1 MGRYGN
7 TAIGSRAPMVQSGNG
22 SIAITQHSTRPE
34 RPARV
39 PVKATCPNCGGE
51 ITFRWSSAVQ
61 TTCPF
66 CRSILVRH
74 DVDLRRVGVVSD
86 VPPSSSAI
94 QLGTEGRYKRTP
106 FTVVGRIIYEYDR
119 GRWNEWHIRLADDS
133 SAWLSDALAE
143 YAVSR
148 QVGRAPDVPNAAK
161 LRVGQSFVFDGTEF
175 SVMTL
180 TTAGYAGV
188 EGELPFEYWDKS
200 KVVFADLESKTERF
214 ATIDYSEPEPLVFVG
229 EYQDFDQLELT
240 HLREIEGW

>member
-1 MGRYGN
+1 
-7 TAIGSRAPMVQSGNG
+7 MVQSGKG
-22 SIAITQHSTRPE
+22 SIAITLHSTRPE

-86 VPPSSSAI
+86 LPPSSSAI

-106 FTVVGRIIYEYDR
+106 FIVVGRIIYEYDR

-200 KVVFADLESKTERF
+200 KVVFADLESKTDRF

-240 HLREIEGW
+240 NLREIEGW